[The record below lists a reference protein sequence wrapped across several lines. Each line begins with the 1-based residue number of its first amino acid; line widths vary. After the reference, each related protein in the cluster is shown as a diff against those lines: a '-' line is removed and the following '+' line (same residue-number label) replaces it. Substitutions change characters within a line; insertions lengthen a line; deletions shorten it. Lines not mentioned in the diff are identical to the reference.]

1 MQGHRD
7 EDRKMEKLRDGY
19 IKKQRDR
26 EINR

>member
-1 MQGHRD
+1 MQRHRD
-7 EDRKMEKLRDGY
+7 EDRKMEKLRDGD